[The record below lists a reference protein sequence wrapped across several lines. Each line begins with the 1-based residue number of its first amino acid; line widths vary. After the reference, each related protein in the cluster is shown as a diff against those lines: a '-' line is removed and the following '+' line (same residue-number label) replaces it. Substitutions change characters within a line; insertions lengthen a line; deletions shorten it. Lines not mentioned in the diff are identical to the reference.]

1 MPLRR
6 LSIHSWSSDRR
17 CQDEYK
23 YFREDWIHYRDSNTP
38 LHDTASTFSS
48 SWNSWCLYRVLE
60 WPTSTAASSS
70 RAKEASSYRKPSFNA
85 HQSRVGDSYE
95 VGKRIQ
101 SVFDTQYNIHLMP
114 CTDSDIIHV
123 NALGTSIV
131 ILNSYEVAV
140 NLLDKRSSIYSS
152 R

>member
-1 MPLRR
+1 M
-6 LSIHSWSSDRR
+6 WSSDRR
-17 CQDEYK
+17 SQDDSEYK
-23 YFREDWIHYRDSNTP
+23 GFQEGLDSLSRLQYSPVHSTVSD
-38 LHDTASTFSS
+38 DTASTCSP
-48 SWNSWCLYRVLE
+48 SWNSWYPCHVLQ

-70 RAKEASSYRKPSFNA
+70 RAKEVPFYRKPFFNA
-85 HQSRVGDSYE
+85 HQSRVGDAYE
-95 VGKRIQ
+95 VGRRIR
-101 SVFDTQYNIHLMP
+101 SVLDTQHNIHLMP

-123 NALGTSIV
+123 DALGTSII

>member
-1 MPLRR
+1 MVVGPK
-6 LSIHSWSSDRR
+6 
-17 CQDEYK
+17 DEYK
-23 YFREDWIHYRDSNTP
+23 VFQGRLDSLSQLQYSP
-38 LHDTASTFSS
+38 LHSTDDTASTCSP
-48 SWNSWCLYRVLE
+48 WNSWCLYRVLE
-60 WPTSTAASSS
+60 EWPTSTAASSS
-70 RAKEASSYRKPSFNA
+70 GAKEASFYRKPSFNA
-85 HQSRVGDSYE
+85 HQSRVGDADE

-101 SVFDTQYNIHLMP
+101 SVLDTQHNIHLMP

-131 ILNSYEVAV
+131 ILNSYEVAA

>member
-1 MPLRR
+1 VVVGPK
-6 LSIHSWSSDRR
+6 
-17 CQDEYK
+17 DEYK
-23 YFREDWIHYRDSNTP
+23 VFQGRLDSLSQLQYSP
-38 LHDTASTFSS
+38 LHSTDDTASTCSP
-48 SWNSWCLYRVLE
+48 SWNSWCLYRVLEE

-70 RAKEASSYRKPSFNA
+70 RAKEASFYRKPSFNA
-85 HQSRVGDSYE
+85 HQSRVGDADE

-101 SVFDTQYNIHLMP
+101 SVLDTQHNIHLMP